1 MKTLDQLWLE
11 YQKEE
16 YGREVIYSDKGFA
29 IIEFFVHG
37 ECLLSDFFVD
47 EENRGSGEAKRLFN
61 RVLERAKEEHC
72 SHVSTILS
80 TNNSTRQQDKCTKM
94 ARVYALLGFKI
105 CGARNDQ
112 VILIKRLNEG
122 E

>member
-11 YQKEE
+11 YQREE

-29 IIEFFVHG
+29 VIEFYPHG
-37 ECLLSDFFVD
+37 ECLLSEFFVD

-61 RVLERAKEEHC
+61 KILERCAEEKA
-72 SHVSTILS
+72 SHLSTILS
-80 TNNSTRQQDKCTKM
+80 TNESARQQEKCTKM

-105 CGARNDQ
+105 SGARNDQ
-112 VILIKRLNEG
+112 VIMIKRLEG